1 MLGIYLD
8 DSVKDKMHDL
18 INGQAFMY
26 HNHNTK
32 LIRFPNTGNLSLQ
45 DRLFRWSSVG
55 NHVDLYSPG
64 TLSSIKASTANYTY
78 TETGTDISI
87 EEAVDILFD

>member
-26 HNHNTK
+26 HNQYTK

-45 DRLFRWSSVG
+45 DRLFKWSSSSSY
-55 NHVDLYSPG
+55 VDLYSPS
-64 TLSSIKASTANYTY
+64 TLSNITSSTKYSYTN
-78 TETGTDISI
+78 TGTDISI